1 MADNY
6 KARITQNPNLTSK
19 IKGNPDKIIAQT
31 LKIGNVGLSDLTD
44 INPAG
49 LGDGAILQYNATSS
63 QWDAK
68 TVVNNG
74 NLVITGGVF

>member
-1 MADNY
+1 MANY
-6 KARITQNPNLTSK
+6 KARINQDANLKSK
-19 IKGNPDKIIAQT
+19 VKGNPDKIVAQT

-44 INPAG
+44 VNPSG
-49 LGDGAILQYNATSS
+49 LGDGALLQYNAASS

-68 TVVNNG
+68 TNIDNG

>member
-6 KARITQNPNLTSK
+6 KARITQTPNLKSK
-19 IKGNPDKIIAQT
+19 VKGNPDKIVAQT

-44 INPAG
+44 VNPAN
-49 LGDGAILQYNATSS
+49 LGDGAVLQYNAASS

-68 TVVNNG
+68 TVVDNG